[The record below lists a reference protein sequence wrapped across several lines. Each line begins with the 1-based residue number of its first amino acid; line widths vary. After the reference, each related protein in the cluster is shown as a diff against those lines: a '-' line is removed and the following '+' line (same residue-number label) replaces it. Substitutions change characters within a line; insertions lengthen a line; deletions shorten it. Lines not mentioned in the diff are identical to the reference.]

1 MIIEVQHSTGKAGI
15 REFGKWKGQ
24 GNGDTLVIA
33 SQEYPPGTLL
43 FVGFVAPVPTDLSPG
58 PKTWDGVLRFDEGES
73 IEACRFPF
81 GKYVNVRRSK
91 PFVDSTPNDPL
102 TDPEDTDGET

>member
-1 MIIEVQHSTGKAGI
+1 MIIEVEHSTGKEGI

-43 FVGFVAPVPTDLSPG
+43 FLGFVAPPPADLSPG
-58 PKTWDGVLRFDEGES
+58 KKTWDGALRFEPGES
-73 IEACRFPF
+73 TEACRRPF

-91 PFVDSTPNDPL
+91 PFIDSQPSDPP
-102 TDPEDTDGET
+102 TDPEDMDGKT

>member
-43 FVGFVAPVPTDLSPG
+43 FLGFVAPVPEDLSPG
-58 PKTWDGVLRFDEGES
+58 EKLWNGALRFEEGDS
-73 IEACRFPF
+73 IEARRRPF

-91 PFVDSTPNDPL
+91 PFIDSTPGDPP
-102 TDPEDTDGET
+102 TDPTDLDGET